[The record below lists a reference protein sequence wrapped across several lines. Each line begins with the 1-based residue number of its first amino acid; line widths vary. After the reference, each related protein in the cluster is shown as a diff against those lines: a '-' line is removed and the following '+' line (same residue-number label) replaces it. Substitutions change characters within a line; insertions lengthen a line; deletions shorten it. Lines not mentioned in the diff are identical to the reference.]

1 MEHAPP
7 RQCLE
12 SQHSSLHCK
21 RLNPNPNPNPI
32 VHQRPSLLPR
42 GSVPRLCCPCC
53 HLTPRDSQ
61 VESARFSSPR
71 VGIGTE
77 GRQQHTGKRNP
88 VYADTLFP
96 SVPAV
101 GPQVFSGKRSY
112 PNVKI
117 GTDPRFRD
125 GPDDSAPGPGSYK
138 SRASVGPQV
147 NSYLRSMPSRTF
159 GVRHSP
165 KANCKD
171 GDISTVV
178 SPGPAGYRLRDSLGR
193 QVNSKNKTSSHFSF
207 GTASRFSSKELAG
220 TPGPGAYTV

>member
-1 MEHAPP
+1 MIPNSPGPVYVPKPTSKWLGDAPSYSMGTSERP
-7 RQCLE
+7 VMN
-12 SQHSSLHCK
+12 QHS
-21 RLNPNPNPNPI
+21 RY
-32 VHQRPSLLPR
+32 
-42 GSVPRLCCPCC
+42 VPAPDQY
-53 HLTPRDSQ
+53 TMKNAVGEQ
-61 VESARFSSPR
+61 IESARFSSPR

-88 VYADTLFP
+88 VYTDTLFP
-96 SVPAV
+96 SVPSV
-101 GPQVFSGKRSY
+101 GPQVNSGKRSY

-117 GTDPRFRD
+117 GTDPRFRA
-125 GPDDSAPGPGSYK
+125 GPDEGAPGPGNYK
-138 SRASVGPQV
+138 SRSSVGPQV
-147 NSYLRSMPSRTF
+147 NSYLRSMSSRTF

-165 KANCKD
+165 KANCIN

-193 QVNSKNKTSSHFSF
+193 QVSSKQKTAAHFSF